1 MCRQELGAV
10 SSRVGVRFSPCKC
23 ASAACRQRD
32 ASALFLFPAAMP
44 PDMRPWHTDD
54 LPTERDR
61 YCGATQPGKGAQ
73 CATSDSKGS
82 WRIWDTS
89 ACIARCALCAQCHH
103 VSHGTDGDCSWFRKC
118 LRLYESA
125 SIHGKPPELTHDTY
139 RVRDSRGLL
148 LPSIAT
154 ADQWVQQCQ
163 NVLGLDATRWNNCPV
178 PARHSANPLLARKLQ
193 RGLRSGSTSRLLL
206 VGDSVMRDLFT
217 TMACLLLPAL
227 ELPLV
232 SLSGLAVGQNG
243 IPIRLPLKHT
253 NTSWLGFLWFHQS
266 RDATEAEKHAL
277 RDADAVVLS
286 AGAHFMTADSM
297 RARLSRAAATPTFFS
312 DGEPRKRF
320 AVLEYSPVHFAGTED
335 SEYHPGLHNQLQNSP
350 RTCVPHNLMLS
361 NSSTLARSWR
371 RQVLNEF
378 AHERALPVIR
388 RWNLAAPN
396 FDDHPPPA
404 TGFGAERFGTVDCR
418 HFCSPGRTTY
428 AVVDALSEWVF
439 PQRLG

>member
-1 MCRQELGAV
+1 MSHYSLDHQEKTLGRLCAAKSWVLLARALVSGFPPVSAPARRVASATPALYFYSRRRCRQN
-10 SSRVGVRFSPCKC
+10 
-23 ASAACRQRD
+23 
-32 ASALFLFPAAMP
+32 
-44 PDMRPWHTDD
+44 MRPWHADD
-54 LPTERDR
+54 LPTERGR

-103 VSHGTDGDCSWFRKC
+103 VSQGTDGDCSWFRKC
-118 LRLYESA
+118 PRLYESA

-148 LPSIAT
+148 LPSITT

-163 NVLGLDATRWNNCPV
+163 NVLGLDETRWNNCPV

-193 RGLRSGSTSRLLL
+193 QGLRSGSTSRLLL

-253 NTSWLGFLWFHQS
+253 NTSWLGFLWFHP
-266 RDATEAEKHAL
+266 RRNATEAGRHAL

-297 RARLSRAAATPTFFS
+297 RARLSRAAATFFS

-335 SEYHPGLHNQLQNSP
+335 SEYHPGLHDQLQNSP
-350 RTCVPHNLMLS
+350 RTCVPHNLMLLS

-371 RQVLNEF
+371 RQVLNDF

-404 TGFGAERFGTVDCR
+404 TGFGTERFGTVDCR
-418 HFCSPGRTTY
+418 HFCSPGR
-428 AVVDALSEWVF
+428 
-439 PQRLG
+439 